1 MHSPNFPVFQ
11 AHSDFLLLRHLL
23 LTVHTQDL
31 IEQTINNLY
40 ENYRLDKLV
49 MMTGGRM
56 GLVIGSNKNPLAA
69 IEDEE
74 KEHLIKMEKLEK
86 EMEEV
91 FNKKVEE
98 KLINLDTVK
107 QSENDDIERKQHFV
121 DLEKAELFSM
131 RAQFEREKLTW
142 ETKSQS
148 QSSKSTSLGRKKHF
162 RFSVGTLKF
171 GKQ

>member
-1 MHSPNFPVFQ
+1 
-11 AHSDFLLLRHLL
+11 
-23 LTVHTQDL
+23 
-31 IEQTINNLY
+31 
-40 ENYRLDKLV
+40 
-49 MMTGGRM
+49 
-56 GLVIGSNKNPLAA
+56 
-69 IEDEE
+69 
-74 KEHLIKMEKLEK
+74 MEKLEN

-107 QSENDDIERKQHFV
+107 QSENDDIERKRHLV

-131 RAQFEREKLTW
+131 RAQFEREKLAW

-148 QSSKSTSLGRKKHF
+148 QLSKSTSLGRKKPF